1 VMDIEIKVPA
11 TVANLGP
18 GFDCLGAAV
27 GMYLRLRVTLSE
39 SAAVTGVGRTR
50 PPDENLTHR
59 AIRTAFEEAGS
70 EAPPITVEQV
80 EVYPSARGL
89 GASASAIVAGLVAA
103 RETADLGLSDAD
115 LARIAIRIEGHA
127 DNVLPAFFG
136 GLVLSSPHG
145 WMRFEPTEEVSPLI
159 LLAAQKFQTEKARAV
174 LPAELPRED
183 AVANASASAALVA
196 VLTGVESPEALFWA
210 TEDRV
215 HEPYRL
221 PLMSDTFE
229 VHQAMRAQGI
239 PTALAGAG
247 PSLICLV
254 SSERIV
260 EAEAAARK
268 TVPDGWEVI
277 TPGWDREGAKVR

>member
-1 VMDIEIKVPA
+1 MDIEIKVPA

-27 GMYLRLRVTLSE
+27 GLYLRLRLTLSE
-39 SAAVTGVGRTR
+39 RSEVTGVGRRR
-50 PPDENLTHR
+50 PPEDNLTHR
-59 AIRTAFEEAGS
+59 ALTAAFQKVGA
-70 EAPPITVEQV
+70 EAPTITIEQI

-103 RETADLGLSDAD
+103 REAGDLGLADAD
-115 LARIAIRIEGHA
+115 LARLAIGIEGHS

-145 WMRFEPTEEVSPLI
+145 WMRLDPTDRVSPLI
-159 LLAAQKFQTEKARAV
+159 LIAAQKFQTSKARAV

-196 VLTGVESPEALFWA
+196 VLTGMESPDALFWA

-221 PLMSDTFE
+221 PLMGETFE
-229 VHQAMRAQGI
+229 VHQAMREMGYA
-239 PTALAGAG
+239 TALAGAG

-254 SSERIV
+254 SSERIG

-268 TVPDGWEVI
+268 TVPDGWEVVM
-277 TPGWDREGAKVR
+277 PGWDKQGAKVR